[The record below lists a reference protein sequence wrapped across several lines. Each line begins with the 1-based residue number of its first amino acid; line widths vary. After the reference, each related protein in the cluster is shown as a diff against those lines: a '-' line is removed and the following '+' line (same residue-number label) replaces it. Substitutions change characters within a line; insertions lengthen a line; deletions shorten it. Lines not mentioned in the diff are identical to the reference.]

1 MRDEV
6 RSFCLKVTTFVRTAT
21 IFTITHVGLCFLVAL
36 YAVAGAFMFQ
46 AVEYPYELGLQGK
59 VKNASLKVVDDIYRF
74 INKKS
79 VIEETAVKN
88 ESQWALKE
96 FEMLLVHA
104 MNFEGYDEHD
114 EERPTFQWTFSGA
127 LLYSITVFTT
137 IGYGHICPKTDTGR
151 LLTILYSVLGI
162 PLMLLC
168 LANIAETLAQVF
180 TYIYFKLCCAY
191 CRWQKNRRRVRRA
204 ALSFRYHPNAAVN
217 VRRVQSSR
225 SNQRYNTVRRHASLN
240 RSRTRSN
247 DTKSV
252 RSFNRYDSTNTQ
264 PSQPPRFDT
273 MSLPGR
279 RKISTQSRSPNG
291 TMPRLPNFPQA
302 KRSFRGGAHLQ
313 KSNTA
318 INMEQLYTDEKRSR
332 RGRHAVSESPAR
344 EYKGGLLVRAQHQPD
359 EGVVDL
365 KAYGGSAAAFHD
377 LVTRKQRR
385 DDAVPNVI
393 ISRTRDEDV
402 KSDPEKTEETSMS
415 LTDDEDMQ
423 KPPRR
428 NNSARELREK
438 EMMMMHSMT
447 HKQPSM
453 DSSTSR
459 RMRDIDGRSYRSDR
473 SERSDEMSLHSL
485 RRNGHRNHE
494 KMPVSVGICI
504 VFAFISGGAWLFAWW
519 ENWNGFDGA
528 YYCFITL
535 STIGFGDIVPGQALD
550 EGSQE
555 KLVVCAL
562 YLLFGM
568 ALIAMCFKL
577 MQDDVVQ
584 KARWLGQKIGILVR
598 DESSESESDFD
609 DDMIEEDEED
619 MSEERNDQV
628 YDKRTI
634 SSGSS
639 KQNDE
644 YIHPRKYHHHR
655 R

>member
-1 MRDEV
+1 
-6 RSFCLKVTTFVRTAT
+6 
-21 IFTITHVGLCFLVAL
+21 
-36 YAVAGAFMFQ
+36 
-46 AVEYPYELGLQGK
+46 
-59 VKNASLKVVDDIYRF
+59 
-74 INKKS
+74 
-79 VIEETAVKN
+79 
-88 ESQWALKE
+88 
-96 FEMLLVHA
+96 
-104 MNFEGYDEHD
+104 
-114 EERPTFQWTFSGA
+114 
-127 LLYSITVFTT
+127 
-137 IGYGHICPKTDTGR
+137 
-151 LLTILYSVLGI
+151 
-162 PLMLLC
+162 
-168 LANIAETLAQVF
+168 
-180 TYIYFKLCCAY
+180 
-191 CRWQKNRRRVRRA
+191 
-204 ALSFRYHPNAAVN
+204 
-217 VRRVQSSR
+217 
-225 SNQRYNTVRRHASLN
+225 
-240 RSRTRSN
+240 
-247 DTKSV
+247 
-252 RSFNRYDSTNTQ
+252 
-264 PSQPPRFDT
+264 
-273 MSLPGR
+273 
-279 RKISTQSRSPNG
+279 
-291 TMPRLPNFPQA
+291 
-302 KRSFRGGAHLQ
+302 
-313 KSNTA
+313 
-318 INMEQLYTDEKRSR
+318 
-332 RGRHAVSESPAR
+332 
-344 EYKGGLLVRAQHQPD
+344 
-359 EGVVDL
+359 
-365 KAYGGSAAAFHD
+365 
-377 LVTRKQRR
+377 
-385 DDAVPNVI
+385 
-393 ISRTRDEDV
+393 
-402 KSDPEKTEETSMS
+402 MS

-485 RRNGHRNHE
+485 RRNGHRAHE

-609 DDMIEEDEED
+609 EDDMIEEDEED
-619 MSEERNDQV
+619 GSEGRNDQV

-644 YIHPRKYHHHR
+644 YIHPRKYHHHHR